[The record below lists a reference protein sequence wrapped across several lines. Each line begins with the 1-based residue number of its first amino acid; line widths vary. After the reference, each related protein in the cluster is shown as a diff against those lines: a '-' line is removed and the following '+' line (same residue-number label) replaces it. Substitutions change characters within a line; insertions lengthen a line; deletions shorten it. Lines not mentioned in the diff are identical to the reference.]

1 MSAYYDLFEKPD
13 VRQTGEQQ
21 SLYARFVPKCQGRR
35 KNGIT
40 EPFKNRIYMSAYYD
54 LFEKPDVRQTGEQQS
69 LYARFVPKGTIDRK
83 EFIERVHLFTGLSRS
98 LLEGAMAGFMD
109 ELRDCL
115 ANGWTVELG
124 ELGYFTPSL
133 SCTRQAT
140 DKKELRA
147 ASIALRSLLEGA
159 MAGFMDELRD
169 CLANGWTVELGELG
183 YFTPSLSCTRQA
195 TDKKEL
201 RAASIALRGL
211 NFRLGREFYKDLK
224 GKMQLERC
232 PQSASA
238 PASSADEALGVEQRW
253 QLLDEYLQ
261 QYPCINRSQYARLA
275 GRSYKQAVVDLNR
288 FIEEGVLMRH
298 GMGPSVVYA
307 RKR

>member
-1 MSAYYDLFEKPD
+1 M
-13 VRQTGEQQ
+13 V
-21 SLYARFVPKCQGRR
+21 V
-35 KNGIT
+35 
-40 EPFKNRIYMSAYYD
+40 
-54 LFEKPDVRQTGEQQS
+54 
-69 LYARFVPKGTIDRK
+69 IDRK
-83 EFIERVHLFTGLSRS
+83 EFIERVHLFTGLS
-98 LLEGAMAGFMD
+98 
-109 ELRDCL
+109 
-115 ANGWTVELG
+115 
-124 ELGYFTPSL
+124 
-133 SCTRQAT
+133 
-140 DKKELRA
+140 
-147 ASIALRSLLEGA
+147 RSLLEGA

-232 PQSASA
+232 PQSASV